1 MYDFEE
7 YYLDMPPMITGSVWS
22 NVFPK
27 PPKKGAK
34 KKHKEPMGFY
44 PCKKKGVRHAGEKEQ
59 RDA

>member
-1 MYDFEE
+1 MINFEE
-7 YYLDMPPMITGSVWS
+7 YWEMPPIISGSAWS
-22 NVFPK
+22 NVSPK

-44 PCKKKGVRHAGEKEQ
+44 PRKKKGVQHAGEKEQ